1 MKWKLSKYSP
11 DAAEQPFHF
20 VNSSSQLPDK
30 ENPTTLKVFDGG
42 DHARFIV
49 TCMEK
54 RMDALKLSPGVYGG
68 DCIEIFVDDGKNPQ
82 KCYHYLFGADG
93 KIRASESEGR
103 RWNWSW
109 QHNASVKA
117 VKLADRWILDVKI
130 PYKDVNAQDGF
141 GFTVI
146 RNRHAAGARGGTGTP
161 AGGAYFK
168 TEHYIRC
175 SR

>member
-1 MKWKLSKYSP
+1 MKWKLAQYDP
-11 DAAEQPFHF
+11 DAPEQPFHF

-30 ENPTTLKVFDGG
+30 ENPTTVKVFDGG
-42 DHARFIV
+42 DHTRFIV

-54 RMDALKLSPGVYGG
+54 RMDALQISRGVYGG

-82 KCYHYLFGADG
+82 KCYHYLFDPDG
-93 KIRASESEGR
+93 NIRASESEGR

-109 QHNASVKA
+109 QHNTSVKA
-117 VKLADRWILDVKI
+117 TKLADRWILDVKV
-130 PYKDVNAQDGF
+130 PYKDVNAVNGF

-146 RNRHAAGARGGTGTP
+146 RNRHAAGARGCTGTP

-168 TEHYIRC
+168 PERYIRC
-175 SR
+175 SK